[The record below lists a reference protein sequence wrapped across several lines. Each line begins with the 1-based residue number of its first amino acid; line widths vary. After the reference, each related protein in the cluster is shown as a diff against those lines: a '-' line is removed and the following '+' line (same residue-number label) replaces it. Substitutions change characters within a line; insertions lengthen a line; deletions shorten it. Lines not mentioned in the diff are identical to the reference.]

1 MGWKLAAFIGIVLIA
16 GTASLIVLP
25 FSDSSSEKKEGSNN
39 PIQGTFQNMRSAES
53 NMMNFINQEK
63 TEIAAQLQ
71 QFSHP

>member
-1 MGWKLAAFIGIVLIA
+1 MGWKLAAFIGIILIA

-25 FSDSSSEKKEGSNN
+25 FSDSSSEKKEGPNN
-39 PIQGTFQNMRSAES
+39 PLQGTFQNMRSAES

>member
-16 GTASLIVLP
+16 GTASFIVLP
-25 FSDSSSEKKEGSNN
+25 FSDSSSEKNEGSNN
-39 PIQGTFQNMRSAES
+39 LLQGTFQNMRSAED

>member
-39 PIQGTFQNMRSAES
+39 LLEGTFQNMRSAES

>member
-25 FSDSSSEKKEGSNN
+25 FSDSSSEKKEGTNN
-39 PIQGTFQNMRSAES
+39 PLQGTFQNMRSAES

>member
-1 MGWKLAAFIGIVLIA
+1 MGWKLAAFIGIVLIV

-25 FSDSSSEKKEGSNN
+25 FSDSTSEKKEGPNN
-39 PIQGTFQNMRSAES
+39 PLQGTFQNMRSAES

-71 QFSHP
+71 QFSYP

>member
-25 FSDSSSEKKEGSNN
+25 FSDSTSEKKEGSNN
-39 PIQGTFQNMRSAES
+39 LLEGTFQNMRSAES

-71 QFSHP
+71 QFSYP

>member
-25 FSDSSSEKKEGSNN
+25 FSDSTSEKKEAPNN
-39 PIQGTFQNMRSAES
+39 PLQGTFQNMRSAED

-71 QFSHP
+71 QFSYP

>member
-1 MGWKLAAFIGIVLIA
+1 MGWKLAAFIGIVLIT

-25 FSDSSSEKKEGSNN
+25 FSDSTSEKKEAPNN
-39 PIQGTFQNMRSAES
+39 PLQGTFQNMRSAES

-71 QFSHP
+71 QFSYP

>member
-16 GTASLIVLP
+16 GTASLIVMP
-25 FSDSSSEKKEGSNN
+25 FSDSTSEKKEGSNN
-39 PIQGTFQNMRSAES
+39 LLEGTFQNMRSAES

-71 QFSHP
+71 QFSYP

>member
-1 MGWKLAAFIGIVLIA
+1 MGWKLAAFIGIILIA

-25 FSDSSSEKKEGSNN
+25 FSDSSSEKKEGPNN
-39 PIQGTFQNMRSAES
+39 PLQGTFQNMRSAES

-71 QFSHP
+71 QFSYP

>member
-1 MGWKLAAFIGIVLIA
+1 MGWKLAAFIGIVLIV

-25 FSDSSSEKKEGSNN
+25 FSDSASEKKEGPNN
-39 PIQGTFQNMRSAES
+39 PLQGTFQNMRSAES

>member
-25 FSDSSSEKKEGSNN
+25 FSDSTSEKKEGPNN
-39 PIQGTFQNMRSAES
+39 PLQGTFQNMRSAES
-53 NMMNFINQEK
+53 NMMDFINQEK

>member
-25 FSDSSSEKKEGSNN
+25 FSDSTSEKKEGSNN
-39 PIQGTFQNMRSAES
+39 LLQGTFQNMRSAES